1 MHSNQNTKTMRDL
14 NDPNNPEY
22 QDEEDLTLSF
32 VLGTLPAEYCEVI
45 EDEIQIRQIDS
56 ENTRKRIVNI
66 RKEISNLIEVLEQTE
81 QTFTLNRLKKIL
93 EL

>member
-1 MHSNQNTKTMRDL
+1 MSDL
-14 NDPNNPEY
+14 HNPNNPEC
-22 QDEEDLTLSF
+22 QDEQDLTLDF
-32 VLGTLPAEYCEVI
+32 VLGTLPEKYAEVI

-81 QTFTLNRLKKIL
+81 QTFTLKRLKKIL

>member
-1 MHSNQNTKTMRDL
+1 MRDL
-14 NDPNNPEY
+14 HDPNNPEY
-22 QDEEDLTLSF
+22 HDEEDLTLAF
-32 VLGTLPAEYCEVI
+32 VLGTLPVEYCEVI

-66 RKEISNLIEVLEQTE
+66 RKEISNLIEVLAQTE